1 MDNIETRAQFD
12 FYYQKN
18 IVPNMI
24 QKETVRKQYLKLW
37 YMLIGANFIFFPL
50 ALLLYKNN
58 YQTGWVESLL
68 YIIAMDFLI
77 ILLLTLL
84 LAGFYS
90 QKIKSDIILSLIH
103 FFGNWEYGKHI
114 DIEKEVLKN
123 SLIFG
128 KFRDVETGDC
138 FLGSYKEV
146 NIKICEK
153 SFYKYWLGI
162 KSRKNKI
169 ETFDGLVLELDMNKK
184 FSSHTV
190 VLKDS
195 RWFNAFKLKS
205 GYQKVALEDVVFEKE
220 FEVLSK
226 DQVEARYLLTPLF
239 MEQILKLKKLY
250 KGKKIE
256 LSFKDSKVLIA
267 VKTSANLFEPCYLF
281 KSNTEAQPVY
291 DVFEQFMTIF
301 KIVDILKLYQKNVT
315 L

>member
-1 MDNIETRAQFD
+1 MFE
-12 FYYQKN
+12 
-18 IVPNMI
+18 
-24 QKETVRKQYLKLW
+24 KETVRKQYLNLW
-37 YMLIGANFIFFPL
+37 YVLMGINFIFFPF
-50 ALLLYKNN
+50 AVLLYKNC
-58 YQTGWVESLL
+58 YQAGWIESLL
-68 YIIAMDFLI
+68 YVIAIDFFAM
-77 ILLLTLL
+77 LLLTLIVG
-84 LAGFYS
+84 GFYS
-90 QKIKSDIILSLIH
+90 QKIKQDIMLNLLH
-103 FFGNWEYGKHI
+103 FFGNWECGRHVE
-114 DIEKEVLKN
+114 IEKEVLKN
-123 SLIFG
+123 SLLFG

-138 FLGSYKEV
+138 FFGSYKEV

-162 KSRKNKI
+162 RSNKNKI
-169 ETFDGLVLELDMNKK
+169 ETFDGLVLEIDMNKN
-184 FSSHTV
+184 FSSHTM

-195 RWFNAFKLKS
+195 RWLNAFKLKS

-281 KSNTEAQPVY
+281 KSATDAQPIY